1 MQGSLPIIDVVLP
14 PAAQAAIQ
22 AGNLNQALAAQHF
35 PPAHQPAIGEVAKFA
50 AKLSP
55 AQRKILLQA
64 LAHSLGA
71 SHGAHVSFLKWAV
84 GYELGG
90 VQVSVT
96 DATVTEEGNVAPLAI
111 TFAYKP

>member
-22 AGNLNQALAAQHF
+22 AGNLNQALAGQHF
-35 PPAHQPAIGEVAKFA
+35 PPAHQPAIGEVAAFA
-50 AKLSP
+50 AKLSQS
-55 AQRKILLQA
+55 QRKMLLQA

-71 SHGAHVSFLKWAV
+71 SHEAKVSFSKRAV

-90 VQVSVT
+90 IQLSVT
-96 DATVTEEGNVAPLAI
+96 DATVMEDGTVAPLAI
-111 TFAYKP
+111 TFAYKS